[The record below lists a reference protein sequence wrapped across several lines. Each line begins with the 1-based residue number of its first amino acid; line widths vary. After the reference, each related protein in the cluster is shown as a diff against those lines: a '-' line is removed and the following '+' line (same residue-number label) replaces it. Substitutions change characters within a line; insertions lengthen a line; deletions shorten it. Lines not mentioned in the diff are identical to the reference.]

1 MWNGIEEYT
10 ISDSKETD
18 LRNSFYAEYKT
29 KNIKVKKIQI
39 AAIQRR
45 LEMTNN
51 RVSNLYTKLSVI
63 NAVITTI
70 IVSHTQTTDFSEKI
84 VFAFLNINGIHTFFE
99 CKNIILIVFL
109 YRLFKLIGLVYLSL
123 LGQYYSYSTYKDLK
137 HIEKYREA
145 NDFNAWQIYF
155 DWQSSMKRAEL
166 QNVYIELLLKNAGIV
181 GVLFILL
188 EILLK

>member
-70 IVSHTQTTDFSEKI
+70 IVNHTQTTDFSEKI

-99 CKNIILIVFL
+99 CKNIVLIVFL

-137 HIEKYREA
+137 CIEKYREA

-155 DWQSSMKRAEL
+155 DWQSSMKRAKL
-166 QNVYIELLLKNAGIV
+166 LNVYIEQLLKNAGIV